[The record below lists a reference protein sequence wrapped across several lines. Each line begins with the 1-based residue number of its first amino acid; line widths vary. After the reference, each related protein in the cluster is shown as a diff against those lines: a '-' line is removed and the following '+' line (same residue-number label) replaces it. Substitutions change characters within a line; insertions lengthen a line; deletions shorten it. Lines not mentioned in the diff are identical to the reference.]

1 MRAPMSPS
9 ELAALIADAL
19 VDAGPVPRERFED
32 AAHIAEAEIA
42 VRLALGNEIVA
53 GRDSAPPE

>member
-1 MRAPMSPS
+1 MSPS